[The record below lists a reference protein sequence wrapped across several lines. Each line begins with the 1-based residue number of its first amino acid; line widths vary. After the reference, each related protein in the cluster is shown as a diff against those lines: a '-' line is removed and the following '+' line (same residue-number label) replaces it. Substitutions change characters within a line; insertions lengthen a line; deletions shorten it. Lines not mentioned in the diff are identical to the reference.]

1 MRGSLVGAV
10 CLVCVVFLPVHAAEE
25 EIDVG
30 AVFDTVVDAVG
41 DCLVKVSVYP
51 QYSEGRGPGDE
62 GTHYF
67 SRLSTGYFP
76 GLWAMRIDAGALN
89 SALAQ
94 ERPVEVSGFLVSSDR
109 VVVQD
114 FTVHPRFINRIE
126 VEVAGKR
133 YQAHTDAWSPR
144 GQGRIL
150 RLERPVEG
158 VTPLEFDAEAPG
170 PYCNVDFMRQGPH
183 WVTSVAS
190 VTPFSR
196 SLGMDDTGRKRRIVR
211 PNSLLV
217 TTQGTPV
224 ALPMCS
230 EVPPDDSWKGSPLE
244 KELLRAADVK
254 LMQEALVEKIDAG
267 VALVSFR
274 FRAPP
279 KEDESRFFGGSR
291 IRYWS
296 GDDEKDQRERWSAG
310 FLLSPQLVL
319 IPIKCSRDALARLES
334 ITVTAKGETADAQ
347 FVGALEHYH
356 LLLARLDSPLE
367 AGQPLELSPR
377 DLNEMHQ
384 EFVLAADMDFSHGKR
399 KVYVQHDRVRSW
411 TLGRRGLLHPSMGR
425 GTPTTSY
432 FDREGRLLGVPLVT
446 RSRETDEYG
455 FSGYSEALVCTAA
468 TVKGFVDDPDR
479 HVDASL
485 KPLSESEAKMLVW
498 LGVELQPLDEQL
510 AQLNQVSQQ
519 TRGGEFGAV
528 ITHIY
533 QGSPAERVGL
543 EVGDVLIR
551 LTVANRPE
559 PLEIEAEEHR
569 VPEFPWDQF
578 PGIEVPVEFLQHLPA
593 PWPPRKN
600 RLTEALTGIGPGK
613 EAELSFA
620 RDGEEKTVA
629 LRLELGPEDF
639 HSAELHK
646 SESLGATVKGLTYE
660 VRRFYKLTQDAPG
673 VIVSKIETGGK
684 AAVGGMRPYE
694 LVTHV
699 NGQPVA
705 NLEGLRQALA
715 PGGVMELTV
724 KYLAKTRLIKV
735 TLDSQRSETPP
746 EKAEEAEEAE
756 E

>member
-25 EIDVG
+25 EIDVDV
-30 AVFDTVVDAVG
+30 VFDTVVDAVG

-62 GTHYF
+62 GAH
-67 SRLSTGYFP
+67 YFP
-76 GLWAMRIDAGALN
+76 GLSSGYFAGLLARRIDADALN

-170 PYCNVDFMRQGPH
+170 PYCNVGFMRQGPH

-196 SLGMDDTGRKRRIVR
+196 SLVTDDTGRKRRNVR

-356 LLLARLDSPLE
+356 LLLATLSSPL
-367 AGQPLELSPR
+367 AGAQPLKLSPR
-377 DLNEMHQ
+377 DLNEMHR

-399 KVYVQHDRVRSW
+399 KVYVQHDRVRNW

-425 GTPTTSY
+425 GTPTTFY
-432 FDREGRLLGVPLVT
+432 FDREGHLLGVPLVT
-446 RSRETDEYG
+446 RSRETDEYR
-455 FSGYSEALVCTAA
+455 FSGYGEALICTAG
-468 TVKGFVDDPDR
+468 TVKRFVDEPDEF
-479 HVDASL
+479 VDASL
-485 KPLSESEAKMLVW
+485 RPLSEREAKMLVW

-510 AQLNQVSQQ
+510 AQLNQVSRQ

-543 EVGDVLIR
+543 EVGDVLLR
-551 LTVANRPE
+551 LTVANQPE

-578 PGIEVPVEFLQHLPA
+578 PGIQVPVELLQHLPA
-593 PWPPRKN
+593 PWPPRRN

-613 EAELSFA
+613 EADLSFA
-620 RDGEEKTVA
+620 RDGQEKTVA
-629 LRLELGPEDF
+629 LRLELGPEDY
-639 HSAELHK
+639 HSTESHK
-646 SESLGATVKGLTYE
+646 SESLGATVKSLTYE
-660 VRRFYKLTQDAPG
+660 VRRFYRLMQDAPG

-705 NLEGLRQALA
+705 DLEGFREALA

-735 TLDSQRSETPP
+735 TLEP

-756 E
+756 ETEE